1 MLVYHRDGGLTAADR
16 TTAREQVAQVAGDHA
31 LTGAPR
37 GVPSADGA
45 TLMYPVATNEPGTDE
60 EKRDAFVE
68 DVREVAH
75 SEGGLTVE
83 VGGTGA
89 LATDAAKVYDS
100 LGGPLLYTT
109 VGVVAVLLILIYRSP
124 VLWLVPLAVAG
135 IADYLSM
142 GVAYGL
148 NQGFGTTVSG
158 QSSGIMTILVFGA
171 GTDYAL
177 LLVSRYREELRRV
190 ERPYDAMRAALR
202 GCGPAVLASSGTVA
216 AGLLCLLA
224 ADLNSNRG
232 MGPLGTVG
240 VLCALVTMLTL
251 LPALLVLLGRR
262 VFWPLV
268 PAYGSTPKVRR
279 SLFAAMGTSAGRRPR
294 TVLAAGAVLLGA
306 LALGALNL
314 PGAVKQQDSFVD
326 RPESVV
332 AMGTLAKAFPEQ
344 SAQPIEVMTPAGRTE
359 ATLAAIRD
367 TDGVADARQGRTGEG
382 WTEITVTAA
391 APPQSAAETATIEAL
406 RDSLTGSYVGGPSAQ
421 QIDLVDTNARDR
433 LVVVPLVLVSVLLIL
448 IVLLRS
454 LVAPL
459 MLVAA
464 VVAVW
469 GAALGL
475 GGLVFGPVF
484 GFEGT
489 DPGLGLLS
497 FVFLVALGVD
507 YGIFL
512 MHRMREESMRGADPV
527 AAALTALRT
536 TGGVIASMRP
546 RPRRDLRRADE
557 HGTRP
562 TRRAGLRDRGR
573 GAAGHVPRPH
583 LSRDQRERGAGTQ
596 GVVAGAAVA
605 GAGDG
610 AARAA
615 GSAGAAD
622 GAGVSRSSTDG
633 APLLSRRGA
642 PVPQDEPVQ
651 ETTTARVRHR
661 PGERIMAA
669 INRDPRTAPHG
680 TRNDVL
686 LAAATTALATAL
698 ALLGVDGPRPD
709 ALGWT
714 LLLTANVP
722 LAWRRRR
729 PVAGPARGGGLR
741 RPVPRPR
748 QQPRRAR
755 PRDHGGALHG
765 RGDRHGAPDTDHRV
779 RRPRPGTDHQR
790 PHQPGRGAGAP
801 ADLRLDHR
809 RPLLRHRRPLLPPV
823 RRRHRRA
830 RRTRRTHPG
839 GGGPP
844 PRRRGTPAYRP

>member
-1 MLVYHRDGGLTAADR
+1 MGAGDFMGAGKKARSRRSAIPWVVLALWVGVLAIASPFAAKLADVQHDRVTDYLPASADSTRVARLQEQLPGGESTELVLVYHRDGGLTAADR
-16 TTAREQVAQVAGDHA
+16 TTAREQVARVAGDHA

-536 TGGVIASMRP
+536 TGGVIAS
-546 RPRRDLRRADE
+546 
-557 HGTRP
+557 
-562 TRRAGLRDRGR
+562 AGLALAATFAVLTNMGLVQLVELGFVIAVGVLLDTFLVRTYLVTSASVALGR
-573 GAAGHVPRPH
+573 KVWWPGR
-583 LSRDQRERGAGTQ
+583 LSR
-596 GVVAGAAVA
+596 
-605 GAGDG
+605 
-610 AARAA
+610 
-615 GSAGAAD
+615 
-622 GAGVSRSSTDG
+622 
-633 APLLSRRGA
+633 AP
-642 PVPQDEPVQ
+642 E
-651 ETTTARVRHR
+651 TAR
-661 PGERIMAA
+661 PE
-669 INRDPRTAPHG
+669 
-680 TRNDVL
+680 
-686 LAAATTALATAL
+686 
-698 ALLGVDGPRPD
+698 
-709 ALGWT
+709 
-714 LLLTANVP
+714 
-722 LAWRRRR
+722 
-729 PVAGPARGGGLR
+729 
-741 RPVPRPR
+741 
-748 QQPRRAR
+748 
-755 PRDHGGALHG
+755 
-765 RGDRHGAPDTDHRV
+765 
-779 RRPRPGTDHQR
+779 
-790 PHQPGRGAGAP
+790 QPGRP
-801 ADLRLDHR
+801 ERQTE
-809 RPLLRHRRPLLPPV
+809 PV
-823 RRRHRRA
+823 
-830 RRTRRTHPG
+830 
-839 GGGPP
+839 
-844 PRRRGTPAYRP
+844 